1 MRRKQTVLHTAAA
14 GLLSVCMAL
23 SLVGCP
29 EIPGGGYVPPDSPVN
44 SGSSEDSGETSGG
57 GGGGTTSGPV
67 VNDPTTWEVK
77 GDTLSVPSGATVT
90 ADAIKQAQ
98 GANNNAITAIE
109 FESGVTIGDSAF
121 KNSRITSVTGWEN
134 VISIG
139 ASAFE
144 GTNISGELNLSSATT
159 IGDNAFAGC
168 PGITGTLNLSSATTI
183 GDNAFAGCTGIN
195 GTPDLSRATTIGDNA
210 FWGTKITGTLNLS
223 SATTIGDNAF
233 NSTNISGELNL
244 SSATKIGEGAFRNT
258 GVENVTFGTDVKIE
272 GGENWEVNGAFT
284 SCTSLTTVTFGGP
297 ATVGDC
303 AFLSCTALK
312 NVSGLDEVTSIGNS
326 AFGDTGL
333 TSVKLGAGLTTLEPN
348 AFIGCNRLTS
358 ADLSACTKLDTI
370 ASGMFDSCTSL
381 KAIFLSE
388 SIAQIGVEG
397 QTLVFIDCN
406 DKQVTVY
413 TKRSEEQKITLGEE
427 GDERK
432 IASIVYDATEEQW
445 KNALNGS
452 SSGTPDGQSLL
463 SSFSA
468 FRDLL
473 S

>member
-67 VNDPTTWEVK
+67 VNDPTTWKVE
-77 GDTLSVPSGATVT
+77 GDTLSVPSGATSISAEDIAAV
-90 ADAIKQAQ
+90 Q
-98 GANNNAITAIE
+98 GAQAGKT
-109 FESGVTIGDSAF
+109 
-121 KNSRITSVTGWEN
+121 ITSIDLPASVTTIEEN
-134 VISIG
+134 AFSSCPSLTSI
-139 ASAFE
+139 
-144 GTNISGELNLSSATT
+144 NLGNVTT
-159 IGDNAFAGC
+159 IGDNAF
-168 PGITGTLNLSSATTI
+168 
-183 GDNAFAGCTGIN
+183 
-195 GTPDLSRATTIGDNA
+195 
-210 FWGTKITGTLNLS
+210 KK
-223 SATTIGDNAF
+223 
-233 NSTNISGELNL
+233 TNISGELNL
-244 SSATKIGEGAFRNT
+244 SSATKIGEGAFKGCT
-258 GVENVTFGTDVKIE
+258 GITGVTFGTDVTIAAGTLNFKFE
-272 GGENWEVNGAFT
+272 TFTSTGAFAECDNLT
-284 SCTSLTTVTFGGP
+284 SVTFNGSANVGAYAFYNCNQTSVTFNGRADVGERAFYNCKLTTVTFNGR
-297 ATVGDC
+297 ATIGEAAFGAHSMNTSLTSVTFKGSTEVGSM
-303 AFLSCTALK
+303 AFHNCTALK

>member
-44 SGSSEDSGETSGG
+44 SGSSEDSGETGGG

-77 GDTLSVPSGATVT
+77 DNTLSVPSGATVT

-139 ASAFE
+139 DNAFKN
-144 GTNISGELNLSSATT
+144 TNISGELNLSSATT
-159 IGDNAFAGC
+159 IGASAFEGC
-168 PGITGTLNLSSATTI
+168 TGITGTLNLSSATTI
-183 GDNAFAGCTGIN
+183 GDNAFKN
-195 GTPDLSRATTIGDNA
+195 
-210 FWGTKITGTLNLS
+210 TKITGTLNLS
-223 SATTIGDNAF
+223 N
-233 NSTNISGELNL
+233 
-244 SSATKIGEGAFRNT
+244 ATKIGGGAFWNT
-258 GVENVTFGTDVKIE
+258 GVEKVTFGPDVKIE
-272 GGENWEVNGAFT
+272 GGGGWEVNGAFT
-284 SCTSLTTVTFGGP
+284 SCTSLTSVTFGGS

-303 AFLSCTALK
+303 AFYNCKALT
-312 NVSGLDEVTSIGNS
+312 NVSGLDKVTFIGNN
-326 AFGDTGL
+326 AFGYTGL
-333 TSVKLGAGLTTLEPN
+333 TSVKLGAGLTTLEYN
-348 AFIGCNRLTS
+348 AFSGCKSLTS
-358 ADLSACTKLDTI
+358 ADLSACTELNTI
-370 ASGMFDSCTSL
+370 ELGMFANCTSL
-381 KAIFLSE
+381 KAVFLAE
-388 SIAQIGVEG
+388 SIAQIGVADG
-397 QTLVFIDCN
+397 TSVFMGCDN
-406 DKQVTVY
+406 KQVTVY
-413 TKRSEEQKITLGEE
+413 TKRSKEQGEITFGDNDDVDKIKDGEIQYGKTE
-427 GDERK
+427 GDWN
-432 IASIVYDATEEQW
+432 TLLEQ
-445 KNALNGS
+445 LHI
-452 SSGTPDGQSLL
+452 TPDGTSLL